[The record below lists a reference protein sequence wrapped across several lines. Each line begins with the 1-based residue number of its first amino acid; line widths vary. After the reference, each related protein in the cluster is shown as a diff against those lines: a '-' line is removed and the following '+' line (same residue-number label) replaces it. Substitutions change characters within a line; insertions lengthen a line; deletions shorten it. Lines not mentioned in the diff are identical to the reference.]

1 MQIPSLTIH
10 CLKKM
15 SQIVKGRI
23 PLIKFFSDITSTDG
37 CMHGAIKFRVY
48 IYKKPSSIFVSS
60 INN

>member
-1 MQIPSLTIH
+1 MASSIIH
-10 CLKKM
+10 YLKNM
-15 SQIVKGRI
+15 TQIVNLMLVINKKLG
-23 PLIKFFSDITSTDG
+23 DITLTDG